1 MSKLDEYSNK
11 YRNLAMERHDGVLQ
25 VSFHTN
31 GGPFVFSG
39 RAHRELG
46 DAFVDIARDP
56 ENKVIIITG
65 TGDSFCASLDLPA
78 NPPRITADIWTIIY
92 AEGKRMLMNLLEI
105 GLPII
110 GVVNGPA
117 LVHAELAVMSDIVIA
132 SEDAV
137 FQDAPHFPNGA
148 VPGDGAHVVWP
159 FILGPNRG
167 RYFLLTGQKIGAQ
180 EALNLGIVSEVLSR
194 EKLLPR
200 AHDLARQL
208 LRQPT
213 LTLRYTREALA
224 SRYRRLMLEELGPGL
239 AVEGLAA
246 LGSSEQA
253 RAAKDGPREN

>member
-1 MSKLDEYSNK
+1 MSKLDEYGK
-11 YRNLAMERHDGVLQ
+11 RYRNLAMERRDGILQ
-25 VSFHTN
+25 VSFHTD
-31 GGPFVFSG
+31 GGPFRFSG

-46 DAFVDIARDP
+46 DAFLDIARDP
-56 ENKVIIITG
+56 ENKVIIVTG

-78 NPPRITADIWTIIY
+78 TPGRITADIWTIIY

-105 GLPII
+105 GAPMI
-110 GVVNGPA
+110 GAVNGPA

-159 FILGPNRG
+159 YILGPNRG
-167 RYFLLTGQKIGAQ
+167 RYFLLMGQKIAAP
-180 EALNLGIVSEVLSR
+180 EALALGIVSEVLPR

-200 AHDLARQL
+200 AHEIARQL
-208 LRQPT
+208 LRQPA

-224 SRYRRLMLEELGPGL
+224 SKYRRLMLEELGPGL
-239 AVEGLAA
+239 AVEGIAA
-246 LGSSEQA
+246 LGASEQA
-253 RAAKDGPREN
+253 RTAKDEQKN

>member
-1 MSKLDEYSNK
+1 MSKLDEYANK
-11 YRNLAMERHDGVLQ
+11 YRNLVMERHDGVLQ

-31 GGPFVFSG
+31 RGPFIFSG

-56 ENKVIIITG
+56 ENKVIIFTG
-65 TGDSFCASLDLPA
+65 TGDSFCASLDVPA
-78 NPPRITADIWTIIY
+78 TPGRITPDIWTIIY
-92 AEGKRMLMNLLEI
+92 AEGKRMLMNLLDI
-105 GLPII
+105 GVPII
-110 GVVNGPA
+110 GAVNGPA

-132 SEDAV
+132 SEDAI

-167 RYFLLTGQKIGAQ
+167 RYFLLTGQQIKAH
-180 EALNLGIVSEVLSR
+180 EALTLGIVNEVLPR

-200 AHDLARQL
+200 AHELARQL
-208 LRQPT
+208 LRQPI

-224 SRYRRLMLEELGPGL
+224 SKYRRLMLEELGPGL

-246 LGSSEQA
+246 LGASELA
-253 RAAKDGPREN
+253 RAASDSQRKD

>member
-1 MSKLDEYSNK
+1 MSKLDEYANK
-11 YRNLAMERHDGVLQ
+11 YRNLAMERHNGVLQ
-25 VSFHTN
+25 VNFHTN
-31 GGPFVFSG
+31 GGPFLFSG

-46 DAFVDIARDP
+46 DAFIDMARDP
-56 ENKVIIITG
+56 DNKVMIITG
-65 TGDSFCASLDLPA
+65 TGDSFCASLDLPS
-78 NPPRITADIWTIIY
+78 NPGRITADIWTIIY

-105 GLPII
+105 GVPVI
-110 GVVNGPA
+110 GAVNGPA

-167 RYFLLTGQKIGAQ
+167 RYFLLMGQKIPAQ
-180 EALNLGIVSEVLSR
+180 EALTLGIVSEVLPR

-200 AHDLARQL
+200 AHEIARQL
-208 LRQPT
+208 LHQPA

-224 SRYRRLMLEELGPGL
+224 SKYRRLMLEELGPGL

-246 LGSSEQA
+246 LGASEQA
-253 RAAKDGPREN
+253 RAAKDERRN